1 MYIKTILAYIN
12 VLFSIIA
19 LTVLYIIKCKF
30 NNNFFDK
37 FLFINNINDISFLKN
52 YYYYISHVFICCI
65 YGILFGI
72 RNIGLISTKII
83 MYEILLQY
91 IKYCK
96 LNNKLIEIN
105 NLYLVLITIIISIFS
120 YYIGTLISNKFYNFI
135 LKLNNK
141 FNIKVTFFK

>member
-1 MYIKTILAYIN
+1 MFIKTILAYIN

-19 LTVLYIIKCKF
+19 LIVLYIVKCKF

-37 FLFINNINDISFLKN
+37 FLFINKINDISFFTN
-52 YYYYISHVFICCI
+52 FYYYISHVFICSI
-65 YGILFGI
+65 YGILFGV

-96 LNNKLIEIN
+96 INNKLIEIN

-120 YYIGTLISNKFYNFI
+120 YYIGTLVSNKFYNFI
-135 LKLNNK
+135 FNLNNK